1 MNNGANLK
9 NTVNRKE
16 QFRKMADEAGLPK
29 DAFESAVEAKSEFP
43 PFVSADSLL
52 ENPPPRPKT
61 LIAGILHQGEKL
73 IIGGSSKTNKTWSSI
88 DLAVSV
94 ATGAKW
100 WGYATTKSRVLY
112 INFELTKFFMRE
124 RIRRVL
130 EAKGGVEKLENLDVW
145 NLRGHACSYS
155 SLAREC
161 SERIKRG
168 DYALVIID
176 PIYKCLGDSDENSAG
191 DIAKLCNRFERLA
204 VDTGAAIMFAA
215 HFSKGNQ
222 AGKSSIDRIG
232 GSGVWARDAD
242 TIMTITQHEEDD
254 AYVVETTVRNFPAA
268 PSVGVRWRCPLMVP
282 SADLDPTRLRKA
294 GRVPQFK
301 EQGVLELLPDNGM
314 TYTDWMSKAVEALRM
329 SESTFKGILKRLQK
343 AHKVEHI
350 GGKYGR
356 APNWDVPPAD
366 LETGT
371 VVPAGGM
378 GQKGREGQN
387 IILPLDASKGGL
399 VGAISS

>member
-1 MNNGANLK
+1 MKNGANLK
-9 NTVNRKE
+9 DTVNREE
-16 QFRKMADEAGLPK
+16 QFRKMAAEAGLSK
-29 DAFESAVEAKSEFP
+29 DAFESAVEARSEFP
-43 PFVSADSLL
+43 PFVSADLLL
-52 ENPPPRPKT
+52 ENPPPRPRA

-94 ATGAKW
+94 ATGADW
-100 WGYATTKSRVLY
+100 WGYSTTKSKVLY
-112 INFELTKFFMRE
+112 INFELPEFFMTE
-124 RIRRVL
+124 RIRKVW
-130 EAKGGVEKLENLDVW
+130 EAKGGAGKIVNLDAW
-145 NLRGHACSYS
+145 NLRGYACSSS

-168 DYALVIID
+168 DYALIIID
-176 PIYKCLGDSDENSAG
+176 PIYKCLGDGDENSAR
-191 DIAKLCNRFERLA
+191 DIANLCNRFERLA
-204 VDTGAAIMFAA
+204 VETGAAIMFAA

-268 PSVGVRWRCPLMVP
+268 PSVVVRWRYPLMVP
-282 SADLDPTRLRKA
+282 SSDLDPTRLRKA

-329 SESTFKGILKRLQK
+329 SESTFKGILQRLLR
-343 AHKVEHI
+343 AHKVERI
-350 GGKYGR
+350 DGKYAR
-356 APNWDVPPAD
+356 AINWDAPPAD

-371 VVPAGGM
+371 STAGSM
-378 GQKGREGQN
+378 GQKGQERQN
-387 IILPLDASKGGL
+387 TILPLDASKGGM